1 MSNPILVAEF
11 QNDPESLG
19 YAHLI
24 AEGATGKIVEILNA
38 PRYEAVGKV
47 AIEEYVG
54 FLIDIGKFAGIIA
67 AANAGDALAGALV
80 GQLRVAKELGIRNVD
95 MSSPIIQGQHQ
106 LLIDANFITV
116 DDLQDI
122 NAMATSQISR
132 AAMLDLDGPVT
143 LQSVIEAL
151 GV

>member
-1 MSNPILVAEF
+1 MSNPILVAEL

-19 YAHLI
+19 YAPLI

-67 AANAGDALAGALV
+67 AASGGDALAAGLV
-80 GQLRVAKELGIRNVD
+80 GQLRIAKELGIRNVD
-95 MSSPIIQGQHQ
+95 LSSPVIRGQQ
-106 LLIDANFITV
+106 QMLIDAGYMSV
-116 DDLQDI
+116 DDLQDLD
-122 NAMATSQISR
+122 AMATIKISR
-132 AAMLDLDGPVT
+132 ADMLDLDEPVT
-143 LQSVIEAL
+143 VQQIIAAL
-151 GV
+151 EV